1 MSEMRGQAPE
11 EEDVLLRLLRRPY
24 LQIIRKRRRVGLL
37 WLLVVELLF
46 LFLERPMDLE
56 KAVRRVIEQ
65 EGLIDGGDT
74 VLAGVSGG
82 IDSSTLLFLLNRLAG
97 DMGFSLAVAHV
108 NHQLRGEE
116 SAADEAFVKD
126 QAARLGLPCHAAR
139 LDVKGYAREK
149 GLSVQHAGREL
160 RYRYFEETARDN
172 GCNKIAVGHNMDDQ
186 VETFLLR
193 VAKGTGLSGLV
204 SIPIRRGPIIRPL
217 LRACRSDIAVYC
229 REYSIP
235 YREDSSN
242 RKDAYERNFVRNRI
256 VPLLEKL
263 NPRFREK
270 VLLLLGDIASV
281 NSVFDGEAQSVL
293 AAAVRGEELRIAAA
307 DLLGLHEEV
316 RFRVVSGL
324 LSALE
329 PGFTPLREHAALV
342 EKSLLS
348 ARPNN
353 TVTLPRGLRV
363 KRVYG
368 DLVFTK
374 KAPAPRVRDVFT
386 IEDGLNEIPELGLT
400 LRVAFSDGRPD
411 AFPQGANRAFFD
423 ARGVGRLSLRA
434 FREGDRFTP
443 LGMDRPVKVKDY
455 FISRK
460 MPADARRRVPL
471 LLSDGDIIWV
481 VGERISEA
489 YKVTEGTEKV
499 LEVTAEGLA

>member
-1 MSEMRGQAPE
+1 
-11 EEDVLLRLLRRPY
+11 
-24 LQIIRKRRRVGLL
+24 
-37 WLLVVELLF
+37 
-46 LFLERPMDLE
+46 
-56 KAVRRVIEQ
+56 
-65 EGLIDGGDT
+65 
-74 VLAGVSGG
+74 
-82 IDSSTLLFLLNRLAG
+82 
-97 DMGFSLAVAHV
+97 MGFGLAVAHV

-116 SAADEAFVKD
+116 SADDEAFVKE

-139 LDVKGYAREK
+139 LDVKGYARAK

-172 GCNKIAVGHNMDDQ
+172 GCSKIAVGHNMDDQ

-193 VAKGTGLSGLV
+193 VVKGTGLSGLG
-204 SIPIRRGPIIRPL
+204 SIPIRRGRIIRPL
-217 LRACRSDIAVYC
+217 LHASRSDIEAYC
-229 REYSIP
+229 REWSIP

-242 RKDAYERNFVRNRI
+242 LKDAYERNFVRNRI
-256 VPLLEKL
+256 APLMEKL

-281 NSVFDGEAQSVL
+281 NSVFDREAQSVL

-307 DLLGLHEEV
+307 ALRGCHEEV

-324 LSALE
+324 LSTLE

-374 KAPAPRVRDVFT
+374 KAAAQQVREVFA
-386 IEDGLNEIPELGLT
+386 IGDGVNEIPALGLT
-400 LRVAFSDGRPD
+400 LRVAFSDRRPD
-411 AFPQGANRAFFD
+411 VFAQSSAQGANRAFFD
-423 ARGVGRLSLRA
+423 ARGVGRLSLRT
-434 FREGDRFTP
+434 FRAGDRFIP

-460 MPADARRRVPL
+460 VPAEARRRVPL
-471 LLSDGDIIWV
+471 LFSDADIIWV
-481 VGERISEA
+481 VGERISET
-489 YKVTEGTEKV
+489 YKVTEGTGRV
-499 LEVTAEGLA
+499 LEVTAEGLS